1 MCLTFSQMSTSTT
14 MPNDTSIFEGGGSC
28 DGVCCVHKGPQ
39 SQTLCKHHKQQQIKA
54 FLPLRWEMAKMQGVT
69 MQCPW
74 PGGNSAFRIFMVL
87 CGFSC
92 VSLLVV
98 ALIKKEFFWAN
109 WAVSTAST
117 NRTVTNFEHTAWR

>member
-1 MCLTFSQMSTSTT
+1 
-14 MPNDTSIFEGGGSC
+14 
-28 DGVCCVHKGPQ
+28 
-39 SQTLCKHHKQQQIKA
+39 
-54 FLPLRWEMAKMQGVT
+54 MAKMHGVT

-117 NRTVTNFEHTAWR
+117 NRTVTNFEHCMAVNSSSGLRGLSASCTLSC